1 MVQLG
6 LDHVQNL
13 RVAVAAGVDAEA
25 AQAVD
30 ELLPVQAVAVGPFVL
45 PLQHG
50 AAVGVGGDG
59 FPIFQP
65 AGADVVVE
73 VLNGV
78 LDHLILL
85 RLGEVVNV
93 GADQADHPFDV
104 LDHLLV
110 GCHKKCLAFYV
121 HHGIMEFLGK
131 VSLGS

>member
-6 LDHVQNL
+6 LHHVQDL
-13 RVAVAAGVDAEA
+13 RVAVAAGVDDKA

-30 ELLPVQAVAVGPFVL
+30 ELLPVEAVAVGALVL

-50 AAVGVGGDG
+50 PAVGVGGDRLAVL
-59 FPIFQP
+59 QP

-73 VLNGV
+73 MLDGV

-85 RLGEVVNV
+85 LLGEVVNV